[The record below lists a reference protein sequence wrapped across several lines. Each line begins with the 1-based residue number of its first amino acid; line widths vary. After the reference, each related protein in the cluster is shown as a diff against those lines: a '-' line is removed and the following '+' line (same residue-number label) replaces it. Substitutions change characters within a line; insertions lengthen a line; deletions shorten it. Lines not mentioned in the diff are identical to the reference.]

1 MTETTIAKRKPGRPK
16 SQEPYRC
23 LSFTLSDDLYY
34 ELVEL
39 AECEQCTNGAL
50 VQRSLRFYF
59 DNKIVAE
66 ERALEHKIKAIADV
80 LSFKE

>member
-1 MTETTIAKRKPGRPK
+1 MTKPTNEKRKPGRPK
-16 SQEPYRC
+16 AQEPYRC
-23 LSFTLSDDLYY
+23 LSFTLSEDLYY
-34 ELVEL
+34 DLKEQ

-50 VQRSLRFYF
+50 VLRSLRFYF
-59 DNKIVAE
+59 DNKIAAE